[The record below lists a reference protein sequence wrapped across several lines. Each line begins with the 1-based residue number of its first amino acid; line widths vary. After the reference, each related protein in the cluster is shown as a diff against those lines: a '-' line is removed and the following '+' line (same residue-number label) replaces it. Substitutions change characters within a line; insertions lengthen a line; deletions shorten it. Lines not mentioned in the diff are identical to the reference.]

1 MQFNVTDRVAVG
13 DNKYTMTQLEDGRI
27 MLEPAPDSV
36 AQAGTP
42 LNKETLQPLFD
53 ASPVT
58 VTLIEDSQGNITEQ
72 NNTPLSQVFA
82 NLQNEE
88 NATIEVNDGVL
99 TRKYFIYSK
108 TSSRIKAF
116 CVHNNADIEFT
127 YNGLLFSANG
137 VMLLIFD
144 SDGTISAKERVD
156 ADRVIETGTTDGW
169 TYRKWASGIAE
180 CWTHYSLN
188 IAESTGVGGEVRAIV
203 DYPFSFTEVPIVFI
217 HALTKA
223 YQIKKS
229 YQLTPTTIDNRS
241 KLMIF
246 SKIEADQVIGE
257 NEAVSWFINV
267 KGKWK

>member
-58 VTLIEDSQGNITEQ
+58 VTLIEDSNGNITEQ

-88 NATIEVNDGVL
+88 NATIAVTNGVL

-108 TSSRIKAF
+108 TSDRISAF
-116 CVHNNADIEFT
+116 CVHENAEFDFT
-127 YNGLLFSANG
+127 FNGLFFSGNG
-137 VMLLIFD
+137 VKLLIFD
-144 SDGTISAKERVD
+144 SDGTISVKERYD
-156 ADRVIETGTTDGW
+156 TDRVIETLTTTDGW

-180 CWTHYSLN
+180 CWGVTTIKFNTTMASNGNY
-188 IAESTGVGGEVRAIV
+188 AVTGEMITVTLPDNLFNQSPVV
-203 DYPFSFTEVPIVFI
+203 S
-217 HALTKA
+217 
-223 YQIKKS
+223 
-229 YQLTPTTIDNRS
+229 LTPMGGGYSDIN
-241 KLMIF
+241 
-246 SKIEADQVIGE
+246 IGNIYNTYFTVSFRTE
-257 NEAVSWFINV
+257 WAVTDMPNWVQCICY
-267 KGKWK
+267 GRWK